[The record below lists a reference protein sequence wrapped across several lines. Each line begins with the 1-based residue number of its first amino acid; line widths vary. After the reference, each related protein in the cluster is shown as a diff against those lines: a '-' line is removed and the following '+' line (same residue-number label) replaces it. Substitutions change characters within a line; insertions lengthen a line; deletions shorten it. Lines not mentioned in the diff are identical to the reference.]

1 MHNSEKRNDRA
12 FQYYPALRK
21 IELYINENY
30 SEEVS
35 LKKAAQIAGLE
46 RKYFSTFFHKKVG
59 IPFRQWL
66 MHTRIKKAI
75 RFLEIEDSSITQIA
89 FAVGYQDLRTFE
101 RAFKKCT
108 GNTPREFKKTIEF
121 QMGFQKTGSLTDL

>member
-1 MHNSEKRNDRA
+1 MPDSAKIRKSA
-12 FQYYPALRK
+12 FEYYPSLRK

-30 SEEVS
+30 SEEIS

-59 IPFRQWL
+59 MSFSRWL
-66 MHTRIKKAI
+66 MHLRINKAI
-75 RFLEIEDSSITQIA
+75 DCFENEYSSITQVA
-89 FAVGYQDLRTFE
+89 FSVGFQDLRTFE

-108 GNTPREFKKTIEF
+108 GHTPREFKKHIELLL
-121 QMGFQKTGSLTDL
+121 GRSEKNI